1 MPRLRIA
8 VLVSGGGTNL
18 QAILDAIQGGRLD
31 AEVACVISNRKAA
44 FALERARKFGI
55 DDHYIGKGNY
65 PDAIDREGA
74 LLDVLKTAH
83 VDLIVLAGYLSILPP
98 ALINCFK
105 NRIINIHPSLLP
117 SFSGEGFYGEHVH
130 RAVLAAKVTHTGATV
145 HFVDEGVDTGNIIA
159 QKQLEVLADDSV
171 ATLSKRVL
179 VLEHA
184 LLIETL
190 IAITQGKITIGEEA
204 SYETKSAY

>member
-1 MPRLRIA
+1 M
-8 VLVSGGGTNL
+8 
-18 QAILDAIQGGRLD
+18 
-31 AEVACVISNRKAA
+31 
-44 FALERARKFGI
+44 
-55 DDHYIGKGNY
+55 
-65 PDAIDREGA
+65 
-74 LLDVLKTAH
+74 LKTAH

-179 VLEHA
+179 LLEHA